1 MASISIKNA
10 IITVT
15 PVSATHA
22 RKMNKVLNRVQQSYR
37 PDAQKKRSD
46 VRDKTA
52 YKTINTRTQTGGCGS
67 EGNAEKR
74 GVGRREVMLVV

>member
-22 RKMNKVLNRVQQSYR
+22 RKMNKVLNRIQHSYR
-37 PDAQKKRSD
+37 PDAQKKRGD
-46 VRDKTA
+46 VHDKTA
-52 YKTINTRTQTGGCGS
+52 YKTINKRTETGVREWRES
-67 EGNAEKR
+67 RK

>member
-1 MASISIKNA
+1 MASISISIKNA

-15 PVSATHA
+15 SVSATHA
-22 RKMNKVLNRVQQSYR
+22 RKKQSYR

-52 YKTINTRTQTGGCGS
+52 YKTINTRTQT
-67 EGNAEKR
+67 EGVGAKGTLRR
-74 GVGRREVMLVV
+74 GVWEGEVMLVV

>member
-1 MASISIKNA
+1 M
-10 IITVT
+10 TVT

-37 PDAQKKRSD
+37 PVAQKKRSD

-52 YKTINTRTQTGGCGS
+52 YKTINTRTQT
-67 EGNAEKR
+67 EGVGAKGTLRR
-74 GVGRREVMLVV
+74 GVWEGEVMLVVRRSMSLLP